1 MTSSVLEAVRTLME
15 LSPEDRAEAIELAL
29 LSLDEDNCSGHS
41 GASFTPE
48 QISTFRRRI
57 EDIESGRVQ
66 LLTGD
71 EVDAA
76 VAARIESYTA

>member
-15 LSPEDRAEAIELAL
+15 LSPEDRAEAIEFAL
-29 LSLDEDNCSGHS
+29 LSLNEDN
-41 GASFTPE
+41 ASDHTGTAFTPD
-48 QISTFRRRI
+48 QVSTFRRRI

-71 EVDAA
+71 DVDAA
-76 VAARIESYTA
+76 VAARIESYNA